1 MLAIPH
7 SNGRGER
14 GGGEGEERR
23 RGEERRKRG
32 GGIETTQR
40 TASSRMVQ
48 MVGGCSVGTWFCR
61 GISIITGN

>member
-14 GGGEGEERR
+14 GGGEGGERR
-23 RGEERRKRG
+23 RGGGREEKGRG
-32 GGIETTQR
+32 ERGRGGIETTQR

-48 MVGGCSVGTWFCR
+48 MVG
-61 GISIITGN
+61 